1 MGGHPD
7 PKVKEVVG
15 GGGGGGNHPQKI
27 FWPFGPQFGL
37 KIRGA
42 QAPGSWMLIA
52 FLTFT
57 TTIITL
63 SKP

>member
-1 MGGHPD
+1 MDGHPD
-7 PKVKEVVG
+7 PKVR
-15 GGGGGGNHPQKI
+15 GGGGGNLEKKF
-27 FWPFGPQFGL
+27 FWPFVPQFGL

>member
-7 PKVKEVVG
+7 PKVKEGAG
-15 GGGGGGNHPQKI
+15 GGQSPKKN
-27 FWPFGPQFGL
+27 FWPFVPQFGL

>member
-7 PKVKEVVG
+7 PKVRVG
-15 GGGGGGNHPQKI
+15 GGGGQSPEKKK
-27 FWPFGPQFGL
+27 FLWPFGPQFGL

-42 QAPGSWMLIA
+42 QAPGPWMLIA

>member
-7 PKVKEVVG
+7 PKVKEG
-15 GGGGGGNHPQKI
+15 GGAISKKKF